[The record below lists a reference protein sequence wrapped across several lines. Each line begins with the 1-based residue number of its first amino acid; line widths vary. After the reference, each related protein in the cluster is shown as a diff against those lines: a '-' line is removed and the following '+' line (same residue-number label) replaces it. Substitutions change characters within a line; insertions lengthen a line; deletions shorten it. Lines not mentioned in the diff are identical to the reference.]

1 MLNRNLTT
9 GISAGISVVKCNIIW
24 DHQERCFRIGVEDVG
39 SRADKIYNN
48 DAVTMVGLDFGSTT
62 SSAIVACA
70 RVGRSSATGRMT
82 FGAPEI
88 QYRSEPV
95 FTPFAEGEI
104 DETALQAYLD
114 KWLLESGILPE
125 QLFSGGAIITGLA
138 TEAENA
144 GRITRLVKRRV
155 GEAIIA
161 TASDP
166 CFESWLAFMGSCSA
180 LSRCNRSRPIINLD
194 IGGGTT
200 NPALGLNGNVL
211 ATGCYFIGARHF
223 QFEPGT
229 YKLVS
234 ISSYGEIL
242 LNHFGIDKRSGDSL
256 SIAERDSVLGFYV
269 DLLESIISGTADS
282 TNDSTRASHTQVLLI
297 TNAEVQ
303 KPVVTFSGGVGEL
316 IYGIATGRPMPS
328 TTYFGDL
335 GIDLAERIVQSPLL
349 AESIADFIPE
359 NMGRATVYGLGI
371 HSTEISGST
380 LFLPKANV
388 LPLQD
393 LPIVGKITMVEDDET
408 IQKIL
413 MLVEKN
419 GGGAIQIL
427 SGEKEV
433 QKNYVLEGPFTEK
446 HWRVRD
452 LGQAICKNIESQ
464 NISSDIPLVLLAPG
478 NFGKSLGNYATNWR
492 KLSHKILVID
502 EISDRNA
509 HFVNIGRIHN
519 NIVPVS
525 FYGVQ

>member
-1 MLNRNLTT
+1 M
-9 GISAGISVVKCNIIW
+9 
-24 DHQERCFRIGVEDVG
+24 DHKLECIRVGVEEVG
-39 SRADKIYNN
+39 SRAEQIYND

-62 SSAIVACA
+62 SSAIVARA
-70 RVGRSSATGRMT
+70 RVARSSATGRMT
-82 FGAPEI
+82 FGSPEI

-95 FTPFAEGEI
+95 FTPFEEGKI
-104 DETALQAYLD
+104 DESVLQAYLD
-114 KWLLESGILPE
+114 GWLQESGIRPE

-144 GRITRLVKRRV
+144 GRITKLVKKRV

-180 LSRCNRSRPIINLD
+180 LSRCNPSRPIINLD

-223 QFEPGT
+223 QFEPGD
-229 YKLVS
+229 YKLLS
-234 ISSYGEIL
+234 ISAYGQIL
-242 LNHFGIDKRSGDSL
+242 LNHFGIKKCSGDTL
-256 SIAERDSVLGFYV
+256 SSAERDTVLDFYI
-269 DLLESIISGTADS
+269 DLLESIVCDSGDCASDQV
-282 TNDSTRASHTQVLLI
+282 RGSHTQVPLI
-297 TNAEVQ
+297 IQSEQ
-303 KPVVTFSGGVGEL
+303 RRPVITFSGGVGEL
-316 IYGIATGRPMPS
+316 IYGIATGQSMPG
-328 TTYFGDL
+328 TTYFGDF
-335 GIDLAERIVQSPLL
+335 GIDLAKRIVQSPLL
-349 AESIADFIPE
+349 AEAIVDFIPE
-359 NMGRATVYGLGI
+359 NMGRATVYGLAI

-380 LFLPKANV
+380 LFLPKTNV

-393 LPIVGKITMVEDDET
+393 LPIVGKITMEEDDEN
-408 IQKIL
+408 IQKLL

-433 QKNYVLEGPFTEK
+433 QKQYALEGPFTEK
-446 HWRVRD
+446 HQRVKD
-452 LGQAICKNIESQ
+452 LGQGLCEALQ
-464 NISSDIPLVLLAPG
+464 AMDFSSEIPLVLLAPG
-478 NFGKSLGNYATNWR
+478 NFGKSLGNYVTNWR
-492 KLSHKILVID
+492 KLSHRILVID